1 MCAFGMEREKWKK
14 NTMSIIN
21 TCDTWDQLTIIIID
35 WLLLVLHYNLHS
47 KWGWQALNVFQRLV
61 YHILTGPLS
70 CWKVEGSQKLKRTI
84 LMKSKLDEKPSQVK
98 WWSERT
104 MKPDRIAFVIC
115 VQCIEWLFFGC
126 SSTDAH
132 IDKFVMIN
140 EIKHCTSI
148 NKRSFEL
155 AQVHERP

>member
-1 MCAFGMEREKWKK
+1 
-14 NTMSIIN
+14 
-21 TCDTWDQLTIIIID
+21 
-35 WLLLVLHYNLHS
+35 
-47 KWGWQALNVFQRLV
+47 
-61 YHILTGPLS
+61 
-70 CWKVEGSQKLKRTI
+70 
-84 LMKSKLDEKPSQVK
+84 MKSKLDEKPSQAKAK

-104 MKPDRIAFVIC
+104 MKPDRIAFAIC

-140 EIKHCTSI
+140 EIKHYTSI

>member
-1 MCAFGMEREKWKK
+1 MRHMRPVD
-14 NTMSIIN
+14 NHN
-21 TCDTWDQLTIIIID
+21 HR
-35 WLLLVLHYNLHS
+35 LVITRFTLQSTANEAGRHWTYSN
-47 KWGWQALNVFQRLV
+47 RLV

-84 LMKSKLDEKPSQVK
+84 LMKSKLDEKPSQA
-98 WWSERT
+98 
-104 MKPDRIAFVIC
+104 KPSKVVEWENHETGSHCIRYMC